1 MTFAWHGS
9 CFGDAEPTRSPMSNP
24 SAMRRSFVL
33 PAATLLSLGWLAT
46 ACQQARHDQPIATID
61 APTATAVEP
70 VEATGLHN
78 MVAYSGDCISGA
90 VPEGE
95 AGLATLKAMGI
106 KTVVSVDGA
115 TPDVAAAEAL
125 GLRYIHLP
133 ISYDTVSPQRQQ
145 ELAQVI
151 ANAEGPIYMHC
162 HHGKHRSAAALGS
175 ALVLAGKLTPE
186 QAVERMKVSGTS
198 KDYPGL
204 WKAVQEAQ
212 PLPAA
217 ALQADVTKFPKVS
230 KVSGLVALMNELDV
244 VIDNVKA
251 SHGAAWGVPANHP
264 DLVPAKETKRLAN
277 VYEQM
282 QSDPESV
289 QYPADYQSMLAKS
302 LAAAKA
308 LDAAVRSG
316 DKAAAD
322 AQYSIVQKGC
332 KECHKVYRDQ

>member
-1 MTFAWHGS
+1 MT
-9 CFGDAEPTRSPMSNP
+9 TRI
-24 SAMRRSFVL
+24 ALRRSFAV
-33 PAATLLSLGWLAT
+33 PAAALLSLGWLAT
-46 ACQQARHDQPIATID
+46 ACQQAQHQQAQHDQPLARIE
-61 APTATAVEP
+61 APAATAAKAVD
-70 VEATGLHN
+70 ATGLHN
-78 MVAYSGDCISGA
+78 MVAYSGECISGA

-133 ISYDTVSPQRQQ
+133 ISYDTVSPERQR

-175 ALVLAGKLTPE
+175 AMVLAGKLTPE

-198 KDYPGL
+198 KDYQGL

-264 DLVPAKETKRLAN
+264 DLVPAKETKRLAS

-282 QSDPESV
+282 QSDPESRE
-289 QYPADYQSMLAKS
+289 YPADYQSMLEKS
-302 LAAAKA
+302 LAAARA

-316 DKAAAD
+316 DKTAAD

>member
-1 MTFAWHGS
+1 MT
-9 CFGDAEPTRSPMSNP
+9 TLP
-24 SAMRRSFVL
+24 SLRRSLAV
-33 PAATLLSLGWLAT
+33 PAAALLSLGWLAT
-46 ACQQARHDQPIATID
+46 ACQQAQHDQPIAKVD
-61 APTATAVEP
+61 APALTADKP
-70 VEATGLHN
+70 VDAQGLHN

-95 AGLATLKAMGI
+95 AGLATLKAMGV

-133 ISYDTVSPQRQQ
+133 ISYDTVSPERQQ

-151 ANAEGPIYMHC
+151 ANADGPIYMHC
-162 HHGKHRSAAALGS
+162 HHGKHRSAAALAS

-186 QAVERMKVSGTS
+186 QAAARMKVSGTS
-198 KDYPGL
+198 KDYQGL
-204 WKAVQEAQ
+204 WKAVKDAQ

-217 ALQADVTKFPKVS
+217 ALQADLAKFPKVS

-251 SHGAAWGVPANHP
+251 SHGAAWGVPGNHP
-264 DLVPAKETKRLAN
+264 DLVPAKETRRLAS
-277 VYEQM
+277 VYAQM
-282 QSDPESV
+282 QTDPESQ
-289 QYPADYQSMLAKS
+289 QYPADYQSMLEKS

-316 DKAAAD
+316 DQTAAD

-332 KECHKVYRDQ
+332 KECHKLYRDQ